1 MSLDDFN
8 EEAKL
13 LALAIFETQEKFG
26 IGTPVDILIG
36 TRSKALSERKFRGKS
51 ANELQSYGKS
61 TKSKKWWT
69 YFSQMLELEKVIEP
83 YYSGQYRLF
92 KLTKLGKD
100 ILSGNCKLGEISPSQ
115 ALMQIDSNL
124 RTQES
129 GDWIHKAR
137 DRSKLPQTM
146 SADLTLRKSLISL
159 RKAIASERNIAPYMV
174 FSESAIEA
182 LIRFQPQ
189 TLDEVLNLPH
199 LTKVQ
204 AEKHGEK
211 IIEVVKSWKNAESGS
226 EIKSDEGNS
235 QTISQNSVQT
245 RVTPLSQGKFI
256 PLKRKSLSLE
266 EGNFISSQK
275 QIDTESI
282 SKTEAPKQN
291 SAKISSY
298 MQQIWNDFI
307 VHGSIPKICQD
318 RLLRLPRVESIIL
331 NCISSGLTP
340 PLEILEISPQI
351 LSDIKSHLS
360 STANPT
366 LAEMASAARSLSL
379 PDYPSWKLNI
389 IRSLIS

>member
-1 MSLDDFN
+1 
-8 EEAKL
+8 
-13 LALAIFETQEKFG
+13 
-26 IGTPVDILIG
+26 
-36 TRSKALSERKFRGKS
+36 
-51 ANELQSYGKS
+51 
-61 TKSKKWWT
+61 
-69 YFSQMLELEKVIEP
+69 
-83 YYSGQYRLF
+83 
-92 KLTKLGKD
+92 
-100 ILSGNCKLGEISPSQ
+100 
-115 ALMQIDSNL
+115 
-124 RTQES
+124 
-129 GDWIHKAR
+129 
-137 DRSKLPQTM
+137 
-146 SADLTLRKSLISL
+146 
-159 RKAIASERNIAPYMV
+159 MV